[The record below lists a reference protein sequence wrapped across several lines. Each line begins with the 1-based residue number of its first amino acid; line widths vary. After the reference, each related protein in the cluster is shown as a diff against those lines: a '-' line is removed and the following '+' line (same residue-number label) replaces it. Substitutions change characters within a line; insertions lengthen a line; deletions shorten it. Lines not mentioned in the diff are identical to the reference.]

1 MDECGVCGLGMI
13 APTPGLAEDY
23 TVLVVGGAAGI
34 GAAAA
39 ELLARQGAAVMI
51 VDRDQGAAEQ
61 QAQRIRSSGGR
72 ARSATADVT
81 DASAMDAAVQATVG
95 WRGQLHALINSAG
108 IQGPLGKPSHQ
119 VEVADFEET
128 LRVNLTGA
136 LVITKAVLPHMLE
149 HGYGRIAHVASIA
162 GKEGNPNMV
171 AYSASKAGLIGLV
184 KTQGKE
190 YAGTGVTVNALAPA
204 VVRTAFL
211 DTQPADV
218 LDYMTAK
225 IPMGRVGTTDE
236 IASLLAF
243 MVSPECSF
251 TTGFVFDASG
261 GRATY

>member
-1 MDECGVCGLGMI
+1 MTAMTTRESTF
-13 APTPGLAEDY
+13 PPDY
-23 TVLVVGGAAGI
+23 TVVVVGGASGI

-39 ELLARQGAAVMI
+39 EFLARQGAALMI
-51 VDRDQGAAEQ
+51 VDRDGQAAERH
-61 QAQRIRSSGGR
+61 AERIRSTGGQ
-72 ARSATADVT
+72 ARSAPADVT
-81 DASAMDAAVQATVG
+81 EPDSVNAAVQAG
-95 WRGQLHALINSAG
+95 IEWRGQVHAVVNSAG
-108 IQGPLGKPSHQ
+108 IQGPLGRPSH
-119 VEVADFEET
+119 EVALADFEAT

-136 LVITKAVLPHMLE
+136 LVITHAVLPHMLE

-162 GKEGNPNMV
+162 GKEGNPNMA

-190 YAGTGVTVNALAPA
+190 YASTGVTVNALAPA
-204 VVRTAFL
+204 VIRTPFL
-211 DTQPADV
+211 DTQPAEV
-218 LDYMTAK
+218 LEYMTAK

-236 IASLLAF
+236 VAHLLAF

>member
-1 MDECGVCGLGMI
+1 MANVVARETDF
-13 APTPGLAEDY
+13 AADY
-23 TVLVVGGAAGI
+23 TILVVGGAAGI

-39 ELLARQGAAVMI
+39 ELLSRQGAAVVI
-51 VDRDQGAAEQ
+51 VDRDEEAAEQ
-61 QAQRIRSSGGR
+61 QARRIRSVGGGE
-72 ARSATADVT
+72 AIYASADVT
-81 DASAMDAAVQATVG
+81 DPASMNAAVQDAIG
-95 WRGQLHALINSAG
+95 WRGQVHAVINSAG
-108 IQGPLGKPSHQ
+108 IQGPLGRPSHQ
-119 VEVADFEET
+119 VDLADFEAT

-136 LVITKAVLPHMLE
+136 LVITRAVLPHMLE

-190 YAGTGVTVNALAPA
+190 YAGTGITVNALAPA
-204 VVRTAFL
+204 VVRTPFL
-211 DTQPADV
+211 DTQPAEV
-218 LDYMTAK
+218 LEYMTAK
-225 IPMGRVGTTDE
+225 IPMGRVGTTHE
-236 IASLLAF
+236 IAHLLAF